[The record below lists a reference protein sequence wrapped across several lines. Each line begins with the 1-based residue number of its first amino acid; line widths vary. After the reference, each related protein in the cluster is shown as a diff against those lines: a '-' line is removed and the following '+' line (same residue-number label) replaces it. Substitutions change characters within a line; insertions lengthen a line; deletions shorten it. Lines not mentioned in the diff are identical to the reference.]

1 MEEDKERDLEILK
14 NYQKKEAQ
22 GIKKIFII
30 IFILVALGYLANLLM
45 QIKLL
50 NRLFG
55 LSIHI
60 ILSIANNN

>member
-1 MEEDKERDLEILK
+1 MEEDKARDLEILK
-14 NYQKKEAQ
+14 NYQKKAAQ

-45 QIKLL
+45 QIKPL

-55 LSIHI
+55 LSFHI

>member
-30 IFILVALGYLANLLM
+30 IFILVALGYLANLFM
-45 QIKLL
+45 QIKLQ

-55 LSIHI
+55 LSFYIT
-60 ILSIANNN
+60 LSIANNN

>member
-1 MEEDKERDLEILK
+1 MIDEHGEEEDEKTKRDLEILK

-45 QIKLL
+45 
-50 NRLFG
+50 
-55 LSIHI
+55 
-60 ILSIANNN
+60 

>member
-14 NYQKKEAQ
+14 NYRKKEAQ

-45 QIKLL
+45 
-50 NRLFG
+50 
-55 LSIHI
+55 
-60 ILSIANNN
+60 